1 MKLSSILGQGRGKLG
16 AAVFSSTN
24 GQQVVRQYQPNVKN
38 PNTVAQTM
46 QRARFKL
53 MMQIASSMAPVIAMP
68 KSGTVSSRNMF
79 VKKNMP
85 RVIGTKDGAQVVY
98 ENLEI
103 TNGTRALPGI
113 HVKREGGK
121 LKVGLLQA
129 PTGQISRVA
138 YCAFSKDSENQLSL
152 EFSIIASSA
161 GEQGTFDVETKNIT
175 TDVVF
180 YAYGMI
186 DTNSSATAAFENYH
200 VDSATDL
207 AKLIATRKLSL
218 SDYSLTKTRG
228 TTLKAGVNENVV
240 IPAGSY
246 GLYVNAT
253 AGGSVVV
260 NVDGDDEAT
269 VTNSQS
275 FGKPFTA
282 GSSVALSATASE
294 GFVFVNW
301 KDQNTGSVITDNYGN
316 EVGTL
321 SFSLDKKMDIL
332 AVFESNAGAEDP
344 RG

>member
-1 MKLSSILGQGRGKLG
+1 MKLSSILGHGKGKLG

-38 PNTVAQTM
+38 PNTVAQTI

-53 MMQIASSMAPVIAMP
+53 MTQIASSMAPVIAIP
-68 KSGTVSSRNMF
+68 RSGAVTSRNMF

-85 RVIGTKDGAQVVY
+85 LVIGTENGAQLVY
-98 ENLEI
+98 ENLQL

-121 LKVGLLQA
+121 LKIALLQA
-129 PTGQISRVA
+129 PTSTISRVA
-138 YCAFSKDSENQLSL
+138 YCAFSKDSEGQLSL
-152 EFSIIASSA
+152 EYSIIASTP
-161 GEQGTFDVETKNIT
+161 GEQGTFDVETKDIT
-175 TDVVF
+175 ADVVF

-228 TTLKAGVNENVV
+228 TTLKAGENQNVV
-240 IPAGSY
+240 VPPGSY

-253 AGGSVVV
+253 VGGSV
-260 NVDGDDEAT
+260 NVMVGGVSKED
-269 VTNSQS
+269 VTLGISYS
-275 FGKPFTA
+275 APFTA
-282 GSSVALSATASE
+282 GSSVKLQASADAEYRFVRFVDQGSGTTLST
-294 GFVFVNW
+294 
-301 KDQNTGSVITDNYGN
+301 N
-316 EVGTL
+316 EVYEFVL
-321 SFSLDKKMDIL
+321 NKKYDVL
-332 AVFESNAGAEDP
+332 AVFESTAGGEDP
-344 RG
+344 RS

>member
-1 MKLSSILGQGRGKLG
+1 MKLSSILGQGSGKLG

-53 MMQIASSMAPVIAMP
+53 MTQIASSMAPVIAIP
-68 KSGTVSSRNMF
+68 RSGAVSSRNMF

-85 RVIGTKDGAQVVY
+85 LVIGTQDGAQLVY
-98 ENLEI
+98 ENLQL

-121 LKVGLLQA
+121 LKIGLLQA
-129 PTGQISRVA
+129 PTGTISRVA
-138 YCAFSKDSENQLSL
+138 YCAFSKDSEGQLSL
-152 EFSIIASSA
+152 EYSIIASTP
-161 GEQGTFDVETKNIT
+161 GEQGTFDVETKDIT
-175 TDVVF
+175 SDVVF

-218 SDYSLTKTRG
+218 SDYSMTKTRG
-228 TTLKAGVNENVV
+228 TTLKAGENQNVV
-240 IPAGSY
+240 VPPGSY

-253 AGGSVVV
+253 DGGSVTVEV
-260 NVDGDDEAT
+260 ERAVKGT
-269 VTNSQS
+269 VTKNASYAAA
-275 FGKPFTA
+275 FVA
-282 GSSVALSATASE
+282 GSEVGLEARASE
-294 GFVFVNW
+294 GYVFAGW
-301 KDQNTGSVITDNYGN
+301 YDQGTGTR
-316 EVGTL
+316 L
-321 SFSLDKKMDIL
+321 SGSAIYSFNLSKMCDIL
-332 AVFESNAGAEDP
+332 AKFEANAGGESP
-344 RG
+344 LG

>member
-53 MMQIASSMAPVIAMP
+53 MTQIASSMAPVIAMP

-85 RVIGTKDGAQVVY
+85 RVIGTQDGAQVVY

-113 HVKREGGK
+113 HVKRESGK
-121 LKVGLLQA
+121 LKIGLLQA

-152 EFSIIASSA
+152 EFSIIANTA
-161 GEQGTFDVETKNIT
+161 GEQGTFEVETKDIT
-175 TDVVF
+175 GDVVF

-218 SDYSLTKTRG
+218 SDFSLTKTRG
-228 TTLKAGVNENVV
+228 TTLKADVNENVV
-240 IPAGSY
+240 VPAGSY

-253 AGGSVVV
+253 VGGQVLVKV
-260 NVDGDDEAT
+260 GGERKEDVDNNTSYGA
-269 VTNSQS
+269 
-275 FGKPFTA
+275 PFTA
-282 GSSVALSATASE
+282 GSSVELSASADSE
-294 GFVFVNW
+294 YRFVRFV
-301 KDQNTGSVITDNYGN
+301 DQGAGT
-316 EVGTL
+316 TL
-321 SFSLDKKMDIL
+321 STNVNYAFVLNKKYDVL
-332 AVFESNAGAEDP
+332 AVFELISAGGGEDP

>member
-1 MKLSSILGQGRGKLG
+1 MKLSSILGQGKGKLG

-53 MMQIASSMAPVIAMP
+53 MTQIASSMAPVIAIP
-68 KSGTVSSRNMF
+68 RSGAVTSRNMF

-85 RVIGTKDGAQVVY
+85 LVIGTENGAQLVY
-98 ENLEI
+98 ENLQL

-121 LKVGLLQA
+121 LKIGLLQA
-129 PTGQISRVA
+129 PTSTISRVA
-138 YCAFSKDSENQLSL
+138 YCAFSKDSEGQLSL
-152 EFSIIASSA
+152 EFSIIASTP
-161 GEQGTFDVETKNIT
+161 GEQGTFDVETKDIT
-175 TDVVF
+175 ADVVF

-186 DTNSSATAAFENYH
+186 DTNSSATAAFDNYH

-228 TTLKAGVNENVV
+228 TTLKAGENQNVV
-240 IPAGSY
+240 VPAGSY

-253 AGGSVVV
+253 AGGSVAVYV
-260 NVDGDDEAT
+260 GGVSQEDVDINTSYGA
-269 VTNSQS
+269 
-275 FGKPFTA
+275 PFTS
-282 GSSVALSATASE
+282 GSSIKLSASANN
-294 GFVFVNW
+294 GYRFVRFV
-301 KDQNTGSVITDNYGN
+301 DQGTGA
-316 EVGTL
+316 TL
-321 SFSLDKKMDIL
+321 STNGIYEFVLNKKYDVL
-332 AVFESNAGAEDP
+332 AVFEADAGGEDP
-344 RG
+344 RS

>member
-53 MMQIASSMAPVIAMP
+53 MTQIASSMAPVIAMP

-85 RVIGTKDGAQVVY
+85 RVIGTQDGAQVVY

-113 HVKREGGK
+113 HVKRESGM
-121 LKVGLLQA
+121 LKIGLLQA

-240 IPAGSY
+240 VPAGSY

-253 AGGSVVV
+253 AGGNVVIGV
-260 NVDGDDEAT
+260 GDNDNVAT
-269 VTNSQS
+269 VTNSS
-275 FGKPFTA
+275 SYGHAWVA
-282 GSSVALSATASE
+282 GSDVYLDATASE
-294 GFVFVNW
+294 GYVFVGW
-301 KDQNTGSVITDNYGN
+301 FDQNSGAKVSSDSSYHFNLN
-316 EVGTL
+316 
-321 SFSLDKKMDIL
+321 KKSDLL
-332 AVFESNAGAEDP
+332 AKFEANAGGEDP
-344 RG
+344 LG